1 MKLFKSEDLLNSYY
15 DNGFYELEFTNGWIR
30 KISAEDHK
38 EAESDEYYWDSQ
50 KNIDEALEESEF
62 EVNQEDLTVRIKEAI
77 NDLDEEIANDLYD
90 AYIQTNGLIWL
101 EDSGMEYQGDD
112 DNAKEVAQVENGE
125 VINWE

>member
-1 MKLFKSEDLLNSYY
+1 MELFKSEDLLNSFY
-15 DNGFYELEFTNGWIR
+15 DNGLYELEFTNGWIR
-30 KISAEDHK
+30 KISAEKHK
-38 EAESDEYYWDSQ
+38 EAEFDEDYWDIQ

-62 EVNQEDLTVRIKEAI
+62 EVNQDDLEVRIKEAI

-101 EDSGMEYQGDD
+101 EDSGMAYQGDD